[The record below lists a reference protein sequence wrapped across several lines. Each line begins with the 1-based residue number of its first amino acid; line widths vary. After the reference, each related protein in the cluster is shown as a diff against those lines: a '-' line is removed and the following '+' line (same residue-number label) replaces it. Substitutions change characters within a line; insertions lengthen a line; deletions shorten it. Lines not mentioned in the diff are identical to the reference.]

1 MKYTKQQ
8 IEGNILELILEKANH
23 AVKSLEENLMYWI
36 TTDTEKYEDIIKL
49 TVGIIQQTREEIFA
63 KYGVK
68 SQKFGEIEYKENS
81 TQEEELWDRVA
92 EAFRQWS
99 YQWDYYMMT
108 NKNKPIS
115 IEQLVFHLSQL
126 YKISSK

>member
-8 IEGNILELILEKANH
+8 IEGNTLQLILEKVNSV
-23 AVKSLEENLMYWI
+23 VKPLEEDLIKIMSESGYSDLI
-36 TTDTEKYEDIIKL
+36 EIGIEKIIK
-49 TVGIIQQTREEIFA
+49 TREETFA

-81 TQEEELWDRVA
+81 TQEEELWNRVA

>member
-1 MKYTKQQ
+1 MEYTEKQ
-8 IEGNILELILEKANH
+8 IEGNVLELILEKANH
-23 AVKSLEENLMYWI
+23 SVKPLEENLMYWI
-36 TTDTEKYEDIIKL
+36 TTDPEKYADIIKL
-49 TVGIIQQTREEIFA
+49 TVGIMQQTREEILA

-81 TQEEELWDRVA
+81 TQEEELWNRVA

-108 NKNKPIS
+108 NKSKPIS

>member
-8 IEGNILELILEKANH
+8 IEGNVLELILEKANH
-23 AVKSLEENLMYWI
+23 SVKPLEENLMYWI
-36 TTDTEKYEDIIKL
+36 TTDPEKYADIIKL
-49 TVGIIQQTREEIFA
+49 TVGIMQQTREEILA

-81 TQEEELWDRVA
+81 TQEEELWNRVA